1 MSDDVEQIAAA
12 ELRSFIER
20 LEKIDEE
27 AKAVKDDRKDILGEA
42 KNKGYN
48 TKIISKIIALRK
60 KTKDERDQEDSEL
73 DTYLR
78 ALDMI

>member
-42 KNKGYN
+42 KGRGYN
-48 TKIISKIIALRK
+48 TKIIAKILALRK